1 MVNLRDIA
9 EKCDVSVSAVSLA
22 INKPHKISLAQKEK
36 ILKVA
41 HELGYFNKKHPSIKN
56 VLLVFD
62 NFHDC
67 YFGEYYNKVIYGILD
82 TLYNEKIS
90 IQILNNFYVEYAD
103 IYENDGIIFVG
114 KVPEAY
120 IEKAKLFKIPFVLC
134 GHPLPLPDCYAL
146 RFDIERGVHELM
158 DYVVSCGHD
167 KIALIQWETKDKND
181 IIVNKLLNAYRTG
194 LEVNKIN
201 FQEKYVAEASFS
213 NLQTVET
220 ALNKLLKAKPAPTAI
235 FCTSDHFA
243 YIAYRILKKW
253 KVKIPL
259 DISIVGFDGISVPL
273 HLETPTPILTTVAT
287 DQIQLGKDS
296 VALLKKLILKQTL
309 PPRETVLPITLKI
322 GDSVKRLK

>member
-1 MVNLRDIA
+1 MTNLRDIA
-9 EKCDVSVSAVSLA
+9 EKCGVSVSAVSLA
-22 INKPHKISLAQKEK
+22 LNKPHKISLAQKEK

-41 HELGYFNKKHPSIKN
+41 HELGYFNKKSPAVKK

-82 TLYNEKIS
+82 SLYNEKVS
-90 IQILNNFYVEYAD
+90 IQILNNFYVEYSD

-120 IEKAKLFKIPFVLC
+120 IEKAKVFKMPFVLC

-158 DYVVSCGHD
+158 DYVVSCGHK
-167 KIALIQWETKDKND
+167 KIGAIFWETKDKND
-181 IIVNKLLNAYRTG
+181 PIVNALAGGYRSA
-194 LEVNKIN
+194 LELNKITYAA
-201 FQEKYVAEASFS
+201 KYTATASFS

-220 ALNKLLKAKPAPTAI
+220 ALNKLLKVTPAPTAI

-253 KVKIPL
+253 KIKIPV
-259 DISIVGFDGISVPL
+259 DISIVGFDGISIPL
-273 HLETPTPILTTVAT
+273 HLETPSPILTTVAT
-287 DQIQLGKDS
+287 DQVQLGRES
-296 VALLKKLILKQTL
+296 VALLKKLIFKQAL
-309 PPRETVLPITLKI
+309 PKKEMILPVSLRI